1 MSQKLNAIK
10 HGQSKTRLYQVWN
23 SMKRR
28 CLDKTNKYYGGR
40 GISVC
45 DRWLTWE
52 NFRDDMGPSFKDG
65 LSLDRVNNNGNYE
78 PSNCRWA
85 TRTEQRANTRRSAPS
100 ELVQKLAALCLTYAH
115 YKNRLFH
122 GWTHEEASSIPL
134 GGKRK

>member
-1 MSQKLNAIK
+1 MSQKLNAQK

-28 CLDKTNKYYGGR
+28 CLDKTNKDYGGR

-45 DRWLTWE
+45 ERWLTWE

-65 LSLDRVNNNGNYE
+65 LSLDRANNDGNYE

-85 TRTEQRANTRRSAPS
+85 TRIEQRANTRRSAPP
-100 ELVQKLAALCLTYAH
+100 ELVQKLAVLCLTYTH